1 MNDLARALL
10 VVAGM
15 FAVPTT
21 LVWAETSTDTQLVE
35 RGQYLVKITGC
46 NDCHTAGYLPNNG
59 NVPTEQW
66 LTGDNFGWNGPW
78 GTTYGANLRLFMK
91 DLTEEQW
98 LQAAK
103 TLQRRP
109 PMPWF
114 SLNAM
119 HDDDLRAIYHFVR
132 SLGEPGD
139 PAPPYLPVGQT
150 PNPPF
155 ATFPAPPQEVGQK

>member
-1 MNDLARALL
+1 MKDYGRTLL
-10 VVAGM
+10 VATGM
-15 FAVPTT
+15 FTVLATT
-21 LVWAETSTDTQLVE
+21 AWAGATTDEQLVE
-35 RGQYLVKITGC
+35 RGRYLVKISGC
-46 NDCHTAGYLPNNG
+46 NDCHTPGYLPNDG

-66 LTGDNFGWNGPW
+66 LTGDSFGWNGPW

-98 LQAAK
+98 VQAAK
-103 TLQRRP
+103 TLQRKP

-114 SLNAM
+114 NLNAM

-132 SLGEPGD
+132 SLGNPGE

-150 PNPPF
+150 PNPPY
-155 ATFPAPPQEVGQK
+155 AVFPAPPPQVGQK